1 MSMDPLH
8 GASPD
13 ARAECYRCGALVR
26 VARVGRHDRH
36 HEWEDEL
43 ARRVRLLEH
52 AGAGADIEPWP
63 TAPAGADIEPDPD
76 EVPVEHIE
84 GRPTGI
90 DADPARSS
98 L

>member
-1 MSMDPLH
+1 MLRRMTTDALH
-8 GASPD
+8 GAAPD

-43 ARRVRLLEH
+43 ARRLAVLEL
-52 AGAGADIEPWP
+52 AGDAELVDWP
-63 TAPAGADIEPDPD
+63 TAGDDTIEPDPVD
-76 EVPVEHIE
+76 A
-84 GRPTGI
+84 RPG
-90 DADPARSS
+90 